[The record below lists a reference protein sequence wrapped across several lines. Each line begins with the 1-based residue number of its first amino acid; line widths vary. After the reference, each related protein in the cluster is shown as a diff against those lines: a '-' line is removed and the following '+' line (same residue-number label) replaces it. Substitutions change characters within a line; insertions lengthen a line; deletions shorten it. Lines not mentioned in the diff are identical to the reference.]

1 MKYYK
6 YFYWVYLPLAALFIY
21 DGYDKYTE
29 GNSPWISFA
38 LAGLAIFIFFF
49 RRKHIRKMEER
60 MNKK

>member
-21 DGYDKYTE
+21 DGYEKYGQGE
-29 GNSPWISFA
+29 PYWISFA
-38 LAGLAIFIFFF
+38 LGGLAIFIFFF

-60 MNKK
+60 ITKK